1 MTIAKTIAQQDY
13 CHVLP
18 NVATF
23 AASDTKC
30 CTRPLLK
37 ASLPSRQ
44 RSPLCMLLTVYCH
57 TDPKYKN
64 ISTLHIHVVMA
75 NEMATWYMCLMTHGK
90 NGNMKPSEYGTRWRR
105 ILLQSIPME
114 SLMILVTMKIMK
126 IMLWSQFLLAAPTGP
141 CSTLCS
147 YFSQNSSEC

>member
-1 MTIAKTIAQQDY
+1 MNQDY
-13 CHVLP
+13 CSARLLP
-18 NVATF
+18 CF
-23 AASDTKC
+23 TKC
-30 CTRPLLK
+30 CHFCRVWHQVLHARPLLK
-37 ASLPSRQ
+37 ASLRQ

-75 NEMATWYMCLMTHGK
+75 NEMATWYMCLMTHGN
-90 NGNMKPSEYGTRWRR
+90 NGNMKPSEYGTRWRS

-114 SLMILVTMKIMK
+114 SLMILVTLKIMK

-141 CSTLCS
+141 CSTLSS